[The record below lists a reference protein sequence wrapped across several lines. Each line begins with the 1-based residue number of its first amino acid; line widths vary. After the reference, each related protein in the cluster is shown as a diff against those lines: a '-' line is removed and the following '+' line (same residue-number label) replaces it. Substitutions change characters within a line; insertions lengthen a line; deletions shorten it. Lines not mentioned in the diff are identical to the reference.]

1 MRKSHEEDT
10 YAHDEEDDM
19 RRGRLLRLLL
29 ERDAPPWLDSVA
41 DDDDDED
48 EEEDSVLWPL
58 GASDEPR
65 SLVSLFLP

>member
-1 MRKSHEEDT
+1 
-10 YAHDEEDDM
+10 M

-41 DDDDDED
+41 EDDED
-48 EEEDSVLWPL
+48 EEEDSALWPL
-58 GASDEPR
+58 GASR